1 MCRFLHAS
9 LLIWRERFTSNG
21 QWAPRYIGGQHRD
34 EIMEKM
40 ARSFEDELAR
50 VPIALNGRS
59 HWSVSTLVVFF
70 GGVGYLGTVMLT
82 GGFTRSDANASM
94 YSAVMFSHGHW
105 SCAYRSIPNSQPLA
119 GPVYSAVSGLAQWI
133 SHAGFSSSYLTSSQI
148 GTDCQHAYASYLAF
162 IGVGNGAGYESVLRT
177 ALVAWFALT
186 LSGIAI
192 LRTTP
197 LRSTRITWLIPL
209 FFALTPPVIFCV
221 QEYYHPQDLWALA
234 LAFAAVALTL
244 RKYFFVA
251 GVVWVLAIMSQPFA
265 LLGMVM
271 TVVISSWTERRR
283 LVGGGMLA
291 AMLVCGAFY
300 FAWGRRSVFAAL
312 FGTGDTFIHAGTWM
326 AELKVGSIA
335 GLVISRVGPIVGA
348 ALVAWWVRSRR
359 PDVVQNPVILLGL
372 LATVWSL
379 RLVFEENLWGYY
391 CMATGATLVLRD
403 ILARRASR
411 GTIYWLLLVLFAFGN
426 INPLPRPWGTWHYWV
441 WQVMIVPSGFL
452 VALFSLRETMNGPSR
467 LRGFRSTTD
476 LVN

>member
-1 MCRFLHAS
+1 MYS
-9 LLIWRERFTSNG
+9 GI
-21 QWAPRYIGGQHRD
+21 
-34 EIMEKM
+34 
-40 ARSFEDELAR
+40 
-50 VPIALNGRS
+50 
-59 HWSVSTLVVFF
+59 
-70 GGVGYLGTVMLT
+70 VMLT
-82 GGFTRSDANASM
+82 GGFTRSDANATV

-105 SCAYRSIPNSQPLA
+105 NCAYRSIPNSQPLV
-119 GPVYSAVSGLAQWI
+119 GPVYSAVSGLVQWI
-133 SHAGFSSSYLTSSQI
+133 SQAGFSSSYLTSSQI

-162 IGVGNGAGYESVLRT
+162 AGVGNVAGYESVLRT

-186 LSGIAI
+186 LSGIAV

-221 QEYYHPQDLWALA
+221 QEYYHPQDVWALA
-234 LAFAAVALTL
+234 LALAAVALGL
-244 RKYFFVA
+244 RKRFFVA
-251 GVVWVLAIMSQPFA
+251 GVVWVFAIMSQPFA
-265 LLGMVM
+265 LLGLVM

-283 LVGGGMLA
+283 LFGGGVLA
-291 AMLVCGAFY
+291 AMLVCGVSY
-300 FAWGRRSVFAAL
+300 FASGRRAVAAAI
-312 FGTGDTFIHAGTWM
+312 FGTGDTFIHSATWM

-359 PDVVQNPVILLGL
+359 PDVAQDPVILLGL

-411 GTIYWLLLVLFAFGN
+411 GTIYWLLLVLFAFGD
-426 INPLPRPWGTWHYWV
+426 INSLPRPWGTLPYWV
-441 WQVMIVPSGFL
+441 WQLMIVPSGLL
-452 VALFSLRETMNGPSR
+452 VALFSLRATMNGPSR
-467 LRGFRSTTD
+467 LREVHGTTE